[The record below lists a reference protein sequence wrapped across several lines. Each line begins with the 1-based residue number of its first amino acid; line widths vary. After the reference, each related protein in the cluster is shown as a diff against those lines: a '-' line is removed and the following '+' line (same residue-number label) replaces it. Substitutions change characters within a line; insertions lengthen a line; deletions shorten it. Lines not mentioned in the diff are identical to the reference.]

1 MISEKCSIPD
11 LGGSRM
17 QLQNKSLTLDQ
28 EAMMPRTSSDPK
40 VEIFNFRI
48 DPALKAA
55 FTAATSADERPAA
68 DVLRDF
74 MRAMWRGGSVVL
86 SRQKRGG
93 SPVK

>member
-1 MISEKCSIPD
+1 
-11 LGGSRM
+11 
-17 QLQNKSLTLDQ
+17 
-28 EAMMPRTSSDPK
+28 MPRNSSHPK

-74 MRAMWRGGSVVL
+74 MRAMWRGGSGVL
-86 SRQKRGG
+86 SRRKRGG